1 MNGAQGAP
9 CEHLAP
15 EQFRKVKASCKC
27 NPSNQ
32 SHLFAENQPVPLRA
46 VSCLFSFWKKY
57 LSIGCNHTTGSFAV
71 GFVFCQYFFN
81 ERGVKLGV
89 FLCNSLMTNICG
101 MLLYSQLWVSSF
113 PSPPP
118 HHICLLPVIP
128 CCFSLYRFIIC
139 VLFPLPSCNAV
150 FVYLWADSLLKSV
163 ISSSLLCSSGVLLWS
178 FGFSLWWCL
187 RFFLMNEISVRFG
200 LNCAFL

>member
-15 EQFRKVKASCKC
+15 EQFRKVKTSCKC

-32 SHLFAENQPVPLRA
+32 SHLFAENQPVPLKA
-46 VSCLFSFWKKY
+46 VFCLFSFWIKY
-57 LSIGCNHTTGSFAV
+57 LSIGCNHATRSFAV
-71 GFVFCQYFFN
+71 GFVFCQDFFN

-101 MLLYSQLWVSSF
+101 MLLYSPLWVSSF

-118 HHICLLPVIP
+118 HICLLPVIL
-128 CCFSLYRFIIC
+128 CCFSLYRFIKLFVYYFC
-139 VLFPLPSCNAV
+139 FPLPSCNAV
-150 FVYLWADSLLKSV
+150 FVRIKAFLWADGLLKSV
-163 ISSSLLCSSGVLLWS
+163 ISNSLLCFSGVLLWS
-178 FGFSLWWCL
+178 FGFSLWWHL
-187 RFFLMNEISVRFG
+187 RFF
-200 LNCAFL
+200 